1 MSQFI
6 GMEMMPRSYAG
17 EITRGYF
24 DYTTEV
30 KANDGTAPV
39 TAFGVPVML
48 NLTKDAVVLGTTA
61 ANIIGF
67 SVRCYGQADAAG
79 VQAMQI
85 VTVLKRGY
93 FAASITG
100 GTPAPG
106 GTVYVTSAGVLSAS
120 SSGNTAVSGAVFC
133 GSIDA
138 NGLAEIAYN
147 I

>member
-6 GMEMMPRSYAG
+6 GIDMPRGYAG

-30 KANDGTAPV
+30 KANDATTPV

-48 NLTKDAVVLGTTA
+48 NTAKTAVVLGTTA

-67 SVRCYGQADAAG
+67 SVRDYGQADAAG
-79 VQAMQI
+79 VQQQSI

-93 FAASITG
+93 FAAAITG

-106 GTVYVTSAGVLSAS
+106 GQVYVTSAGVLSAA

-138 NGLAEIAYN
+138 AGLAEIAYN